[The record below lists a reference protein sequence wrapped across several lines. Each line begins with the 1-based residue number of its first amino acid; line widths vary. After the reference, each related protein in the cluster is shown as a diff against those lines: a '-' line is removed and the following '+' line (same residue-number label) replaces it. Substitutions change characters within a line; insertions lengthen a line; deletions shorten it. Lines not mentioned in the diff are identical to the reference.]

1 MNELKPKYFLYARKS
16 TEDDDHQIMSI
27 EAQLFELHEY
37 ARRENLEILEE
48 FQESKSAKKPGR
60 ELFNEMMA
68 RIDSMDGVGILAWH
82 PDRLARNSVDGGR
95 IIYAVDTT
103 KIVSLRFPTFWFE
116 PTPQGKFMLQV
127 AFGQSKYYSD
137 NLVENITRGIR
148 QKVRRGEWLVCAPF
162 GYVNNP
168 KTRNIEPHPTKS
180 RIVVKAFEEY
190 AKGTHTLGTIAD
202 FLADHGVSTKGMPPA
217 KASVARM
224 LSNRV
229 YLGFTYHKGEYYDGS
244 FAPIIS
250 PTLFEAVQKMLA
262 KKSRPR
268 VQKVPNHFPFAQF
281 ARCGE
286 CGSMITAQYATNRFG
301 TVYTYYRCTK
311 KKGVCRQPYLSSS
324 ALISQAKNLLQSV
337 SLPLSEIENME
348 KQIDLWDKESIS
360 ERGSVAQN
368 LKTKLSETKEKLDKL
383 VSIYLDGDIE
393 RETYLQRK
401 DLLLRQKAKFEES
414 FKDFGQQRKNWV
426 EPLRSFVLSL
436 REAVILE
443 KGENYFAWKEFFQKI
458 GSNPILKDK
467 TLSCNWGELWEFT
480 ASAVGG
486 KGFGKNDS
494 AILAPAKSLR
504 FLNSDNVS
512 FGGHNAWL
520 SELLYSHSKIIESL
534 IDIQSL
540 SLQTV

>member
-1 MNELKPKYFLYARKS
+1 MKDVKPKYFLYARKS

-27 EAQLFELHEY
+27 EAQLFELREY
-37 ARRENLEILEE
+37 ARKENLEILQE

-60 ELFNEMMA
+60 ELFGEMMT
-68 RIDSMDGVGILAWH
+68 RIERGEANGIIAWH

-95 IIYAVDTT
+95 VIYLVDTEQ
-103 KIVSLRFPTFWFE
+103 IAFLRFPTFWFE

-137 NLVENITRGIR
+137 NLVENINRGIR
-148 QKVRRGEWLVCAPF
+148 QKVRRGEWLVRAPF

-202 FLADHGVSTKGMPPA
+202 FLADHGVSTKGTPPA

-301 TVYTYYRCTK
+301 TKYTYYRCTK

-348 KQIDLWDKESIS
+348 KQIYLWEKESIS

-383 VSIYLDGDIE
+383 VSLYLDGDIE
-393 RETYLQRK
+393 REMYLQRK

-426 EPLRSFVLSL
+426 EPLRSFALSL

-486 KGFGKNDS
+486 KSFEKIDS

-512 FGGHNAWL
+512 YGGPTG
-520 SELLYSHSKIIESL
+520 SRTPTYSMPWNRSTAIL
-534 IDIQSL
+534 
-540 SLQTV
+540 